1 MKTVCDTACYVV
13 MSPDVV
19 LFTYSC
25 SSYFISVDLFVAYI
39 VVVSFT
45 DIKLQFINNTYLRL
59 IHFILILL
67 LLKCENKIR
76 HFFLMFEYS

>member
-1 MKTVCDTACYVV
+1 MKTKCDTACYVV
-13 MSPDVV
+13 MSPYVV
-19 LFTYSC
+19 LFTYIC

-45 DIKLQFINNTYLRL
+45 DIKLKFINNTYPRL

-67 LLKCENKIR
+67 LLKCGNNLDT
-76 HFFLMFEYS
+76 FFSF